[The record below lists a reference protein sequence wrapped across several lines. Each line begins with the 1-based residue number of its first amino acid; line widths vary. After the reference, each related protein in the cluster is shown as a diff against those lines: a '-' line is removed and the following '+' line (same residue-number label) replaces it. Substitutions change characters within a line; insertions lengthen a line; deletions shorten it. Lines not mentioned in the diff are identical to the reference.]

1 MDELVSEEVKDLANC
16 CATSSQKFSTVS
28 ALQLTGMCYLK
39 EEEEEEIK
47 KKFSTVSALQVKY
60 TGTDEK

>member
-47 KKFSTVSALQVKY
+47 KKNLNRQCPTVEVY
-60 TGTDEK
+60 WYR